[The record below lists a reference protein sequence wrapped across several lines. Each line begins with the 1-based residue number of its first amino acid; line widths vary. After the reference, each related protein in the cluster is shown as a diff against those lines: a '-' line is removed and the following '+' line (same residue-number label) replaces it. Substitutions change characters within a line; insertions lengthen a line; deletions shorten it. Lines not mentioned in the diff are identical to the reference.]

1 MLLWPWQ
8 YWTASCLG
16 VASGVGTVVGMFAK
30 MWEDIVQV
38 PSDQIF
44 RIFFCVHVFVCSC
57 VFCPKCKYLGRHN
70 TIGQHLIWN
79 SSLSL
84 SLFSM

>member
-8 YWTASCLG
+8 YRTASCLG

-44 RIFFCVHVFVCSC
+44 RIFFCVHVCLYVHMCFVLN
-57 VFCPKCKYLGRHN
+57 VN
-70 TIGQHLIWN
+70 T
-79 SSLSL
+79 
-84 SLFSM
+84 